1 MREIPFWHRL
11 GTRLTVL
18 ILVVVAV
25 LALATGILLVRGF
38 DLVVQ
43 DAMAAAGGAEP
54 EIGGIV
60 RATVINLI
68 AIFLFTLVGAAVFSR
83 TLLTEPIAQLVR
95 GTRELTAGR
104 LGTTLPVTSRSELGR
119 LAEDFNAMSRALA
132 ESREHLEQR
141 VAERT
146 AELRALLEI
155 SNATALTLEPL
166 PLLEVLLDRLE
177 DAAPVRGAAVV
188 EVARDGSLERL
199 AARGEALPDAAARPA
214 LSAGEEATVD
224 GVRAL
229 PLRIRG
235 TLAGALLLR
244 PEGPLPEARLRIV
257 RAFANQASVALENAQ
272 LYDRV
277 QEQAASEERQHLARE
292 LHDSVSQAL
301 YAILLGTHTA
311 QRHVAGAPDKAS
323 DALAYVENLAQAGIA
338 EMRAL
343 IFELRPESLEEEGLA
358 GVLTRQVEAL
368 RHRHGLEADAD
379 VPEEPEL
386 PFATRKVVF
395 RVAQEAIHNVVK
407 HARAQQV
414 HVALRREGDAWALRV
429 RDDGQG
435 FDLTEHRG
443 PHGAPGHLGLVSM
456 RERVEALG
464 GSLTLESEPG
474 AGTCVIARVPVAS
487 LPENGRGRGESRDGR
502 AHRGAPTPPER
513 GEDPP

>member
-1 MREIPFWHRL
+1 MREIPFWQRL
-11 GTRLTVL
+11 GTRLTLL
-18 ILVVVAV
+18 ILGVVAV

-83 TLLTEPIAQLVR
+83 TLLTEPIVQLVR
-95 GTRELTAGR
+95 GTRELAAGK

-166 PLLEVLLDRLE
+166 PLLDVLLDRLQ
-177 DAAPVRGAAVV
+177 DAAPLRSAAVI
-188 EVARDGSLERL
+188 ERAPDGSLEVL
-199 AARGEALPDAAARPA
+199 AARGEALP
-214 LSAGEEATVD
+214 EEASRRAVD
-224 GVRAL
+224 RGEDVRMDSVLAL

-235 TLAGALLLR
+235 AVIGALALR
-244 PEGPLPEARLRIV
+244 PDGELSAPREQLV

-277 QEQAASEERQHLARE
+277 HEQAASDERQHLARE

-311 QRHVAGAPDKAS
+311 QRHLPAAPDKAAE
-323 DALAYVENLAQAGIA
+323 ALAYIENLAQAGIS

-343 IFELRPESLEEEGLA
+343 IFELRPESLEEEGLT
-358 GVLTRQVEAL
+358 GVLKRQAEAL

-386 PFATRKVVF
+386 PFATKKVIF
-395 RVAQEAIHNVVK
+395 RVAQEAVHNVVK
-407 HARAQQV
+407 HARAGRV
-414 HVALRREGDAWALRV
+414 EVALRREDDAWTLRV

-435 FDLTEHRG
+435 FDPRRYAG

-464 GSLTLESEPG
+464 GTLELASEPG
-474 AGTCVIARVPVAS
+474 GGTSVVARVPQAVDAERA
-487 LPENGRGRGESRDGR
+487 PADGR
-502 AHRGAPTPPER
+502 PGRAGHGGTP
-513 GEDPP
+513 

>member
-1 MREIPFWHRL
+1 MREIPFWQRL
-11 GTRLTVL
+11 GTRLTLL
-18 ILVVVAV
+18 ILGVAAV

-60 RATVINLI
+60 RATVLNLI

-83 TLLTEPIAQLVR
+83 TLLTEPIVQLVR
-95 GTRELTAGR
+95 GTRELAAGN

-146 AELRALLEI
+146 GELRALLEI

-166 PLLEVLLDRLE
+166 PLLEVLLDRLD
-177 DAAPVRGAAVV
+177 DAAPVQAAAV
-188 EVARDGSLERL
+188 LERAPDGRLEVL
-199 AARGEALPDAAARPA
+199 AARGEQLP
-214 LSAGEEATVD
+214 EEAAEAALRSGRETVVD

-235 TLAGALLLR
+235 TVEGALLLR
-244 PEGPLPEARLRIV
+244 PDGELSEPRRRLV
-257 RAFANQASVALENAQ
+257 HAFANQAAVALENAQ
-272 LYDRV
+272 LYERV
-277 QEQAASEERQHLARE
+277 QAQAASEERQHLARE

-311 QRHVAGAPDKAS
+311 QRHLPGAPDKAA
-323 DALAYVENLAQAGIA
+323 DALAYVETLAQAGIA

-358 GVLTRQVEAL
+358 GVLRRQAEAL
-368 RHRHGLEADAD
+368 RHRHGMAAEAE
-379 VPEEPEL
+379 VPEEPDL
-386 PFATRKVVF
+386 PFAAKKVIV
-395 RVAQEAIHNVVK
+395 RVAQEAVHNVVK
-407 HARAQQV
+407 HARAQRV
-414 HVALRREGDAWALRV
+414 DIALRREADAWTLRV
-429 RDDGQG
+429 RDDGRG
-435 FDLTEHRG
+435 FDAAAYEG

-456 RERVEALG
+456 RERIEALG
-464 GSLTLESEPG
+464 GRLAIKSAPG
-474 AGTCVIARVPVAS
+474 EGTRVVARVPAQ
-487 LPENGRGRGESRDGR
+487 G
-502 AHRGAPTPPER
+502 PPS
-513 GEDPP
+513 

>member
-1 MREIPFWHRL
+1 MREIPFWQRL
-11 GTRLTVL
+11 GTRLTLL

-38 DLVVQ
+38 ELVVQ

-54 EIGGIV
+54 EIGGVV

-95 GTRELTAGR
+95 GTRELAAGR

-119 LAEDFNAMSRALA
+119 LAEDFNAMSQALA

-141 VAERT
+141 VTERT
-146 AELRALLEI
+146 RELRALLEI

-166 PLLEVLLDRLE
+166 PLLEVLLSRLD
-177 DAAPVRGAAVV
+177 DAAEMRGAAVL
-188 EVARDGSLERL
+188 EPTPDGGLEPL
-199 AARGEALPDAAARPA
+199 AARGAPLPPTAAASA
-214 LSAGEEATVD
+214 LASDDEVVLD
-224 GVRAL
+224 GVHAI

-235 TLAGALLLR
+235 TVAGVLAIR
-244 PEGPLPEARLRIV
+244 PEGRLSEAQERIV
-257 RAFANQASVALENAQ
+257 RAFANQAAVALENAQ
-272 LYDRV
+272 LYERV
-277 QEQAASEERQHLARE
+277 QEQAASDERQHLARE

-311 QRHVAGAPDKAS
+311 QRQLPTAPDKAE

-358 GVLTRQVEAL
+358 GVLARQVEAL
-368 RHRHGLEADAD
+368 RHRHGLDADAD

-386 PFATRKVVF
+386 PFATKKVVF

-407 HARAQQV
+407 HASAHSV
-414 HVALRREGDAWALRV
+414 EVSLRRDDDRPRGAWKLIV
-429 RDDGQG
+429 RDDGVG
-435 FDLTEHRG
+435 FDASRAGTSR
-443 PHGAPGHLGLVSM
+443 GAPGHLGLVSM
-456 RERVEALG
+456 RERIASVG
-464 GSLTLESEPG
+464 GTLRIDSRAGE
-474 AGTCVIARVPVAS
+474 GTCVTACVPAETS
-487 LPENGRGRGESRDGR
+487 DAGDRIGSDRNAADRNGTDRNGT
-502 AHRGAPTPPER
+502 AP
-513 GEDPP
+513 